1 MLPLTKIKQL
11 FKTEFKMEGMKKH
24 VNSTTYA
31 FTLIIDNNEYPFYM
45 DINKTS
51 WIKIYHRGC
60 EIFNF
65 PEFCFDKE
73 QNVVSVIKGIKTLIT
88 TMVEYNISTLNI
100 ANININYH
108 TSEAT
113 IYFNFDNCYCNL
125 YCSEKKF
132 LITSNDS
139 RHDFKSYEQM
149 VELVKHQNKLKEE
162 KYLKELAELQDK
174 IKHMSVEDFK
184 TFWENK

>member
-11 FKTEFKMEGMKKH
+11 FKTEFKMEGIKKH
-24 VNSTTYA
+24 FNSTTYT
-31 FTLIIDNNEYPFYM
+31 FSLIIDNNEYPFYM
-45 DINKTS
+45 YINKTS
-51 WIKIYHRGC
+51 WIKICHRGC

-65 PEFCFDKE
+65 PEFCFNEE

-88 TMVEYNISTLNI
+88 TMVEYNISTINI

-132 LITSNDS
+132 LITSTN
-139 RHDFKSYEQM
+139 RIHDFEYYDQM
-149 VELVKHQNKLKEE
+149 VEVIKDVNKLKEE

>member
-11 FKTEFKMEGMKKH
+11 FNTEFKMGGVKKD
-24 VNSTTYA
+24 VNHTTYV
-31 FTLIIDNNEYPFYM
+31 FYLTIDNKEYPFYM

-51 WIKIYHRGC
+51 WIKGYFREC

-65 PEFCFDKE
+65 PDFCFDKE
-73 QNVVSVIKGIKTLIT
+73 QNVVSVIKGIKALIT
-88 TMVEYNISTLNI
+88 TMVEYNISTINI

-113 IYFNFDNCYCNL
+113 IYFNFDKCCCNL
-125 YCSEKKF
+125 YCAEKKF
-132 LITSNDS
+132 LITSTNE
-139 RHDFKSYEQM
+139 RHDFESYKKM
-149 VELVKHQNKLKEE
+149 VEFVKHDNKLKEE

-174 IKHMSVEDFK
+174 IKHMSVEEFK
-184 TFWENK
+184 VFWENK